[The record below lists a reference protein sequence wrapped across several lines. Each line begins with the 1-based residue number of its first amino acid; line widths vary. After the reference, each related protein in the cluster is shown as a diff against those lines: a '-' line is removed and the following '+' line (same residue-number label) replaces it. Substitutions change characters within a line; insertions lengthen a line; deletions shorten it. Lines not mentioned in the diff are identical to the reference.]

1 MYLIWLSNVYG
12 AFQESKSN
20 LGDMFLDL
28 LAMLCVNVVDETEL
42 LGAA

>member
-1 MYLIWLSNVYG
+1 MYLKWLSNVYG

-20 LGDMFLDL
+20 LFSDL
-28 LAMLCVNVVDETEL
+28 LAMLFVKVMAETEL